1 MLDGGFKVTVLT
13 EWGIHR
19 ETVKSFY
26 LLIMYCKS
34 IFYKDKLGIVGIKV
48 YIWGNKRGN

>member
-1 MLDGGFKVTVLT
+1 MDVVFKVTVLT
-13 EWGIHR
+13 DWGIHR

-34 IFYKDKLGIVGIKV
+34 IFYKDKFEIVGIKV